1 MKTALKLMIACAF
14 AVLFALATPA
24 RADDCAARVSAP
36 WTQAGKAFSAEATAN
51 GPRCAKAKIV
61 LMLHAPSGKVI
72 FTYQGTADTIL
83 SFNEVNFR
91 ARMKKA
97 LAKWIFDAMRIMPGS
112 GQLPDWNDQQDQP
125 SAGEFPFYVEDGVKR
140 PDYLAIRKAKRP
152 MFCFV
157 QGMESIG
164 CAVLGTD
171 GAVTK
176 VGAQSF
182 PG

>member
-1 MKTALKLMIACAF
+1 MKTALKLVIACAL
-14 AVLFALATPA
+14 AVFLALATPI
-24 RADDCAARVSAP
+24 RADDCAARANAP
-36 WTQAGKAFSAEATAN
+36 WTQAGNGYSAQAAAN

-61 LMLHAPSGKVI
+61 LMLHAPGGKVL
-72 FTYQGTADTIL
+72 FTYRGTADTIL
-83 SFNEVNFR
+83 SLSEASTKVQ
-91 ARMKKA
+91 MKKA
-97 LAKWIFDAMRIMPGS
+97 LAKWIFDAMRMMPTS
-112 GQLPDWNDQQDQP
+112 DQLPDWNDKQDQP
-125 SAGEFPFYVEDGVKR
+125 TAGEFPFHVEEGIKR

-164 CAVLGTD
+164 CVVLGTD
-171 GAVTK
+171 GAVIK